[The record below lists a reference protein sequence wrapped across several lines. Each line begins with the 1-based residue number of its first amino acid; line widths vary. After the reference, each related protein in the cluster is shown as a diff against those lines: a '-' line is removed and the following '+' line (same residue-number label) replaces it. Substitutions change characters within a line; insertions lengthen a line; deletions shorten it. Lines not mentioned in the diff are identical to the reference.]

1 MPRASESNK
10 RCWKKTGAAATAAA
24 GSFCQCHRG
33 APSLGHAD
41 RDWSKLNPEF
51 VQVVL
56 RVMEK

>member
-24 GSFCQCHRG
+24 GSFVNVIAER
-33 APSLGHAD
+33 PSLGHAD